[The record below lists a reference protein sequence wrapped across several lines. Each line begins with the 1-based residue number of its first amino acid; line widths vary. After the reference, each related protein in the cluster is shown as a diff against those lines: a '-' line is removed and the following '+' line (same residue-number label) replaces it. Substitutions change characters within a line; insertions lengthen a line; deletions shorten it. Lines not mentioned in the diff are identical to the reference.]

1 MEREYFEKHLENITK
16 ILKENGYES
25 SFSWPLKIFAI
36 RDVIHVDFQIDIPLG
51 NNQDEQKQE

>member
-36 RDVIHVDFQIDIPLG
+36 HDVIHVDFQIEIPLG

>member
-1 MEREYFEKHLENITK
+1 MQREYFEKHLENITK

-36 RDVIHVDFQIDIPLG
+36 GNVIHVDFQVEIPLE